1 MGQRAALKG
10 KGIKK
15 GKIEKKVVD
24 YHITIP
30 EIDMIETC
38 QPPMITL
45 QRDDKAK
52 LRQALLRRQVFVWV
66 SKVKKQKRE
75 VRMLDH

>member
-1 MGQRAALKG
+1 MV
-10 KGIKK
+10 
-15 GKIEKKVVD
+15 E
-24 YHITIP
+24 YHIPIP

-45 QRDDKAK
+45 KRDDKSK

-66 SKVKKQKRE
+66 SKPKKQKRE
-75 VRMLDH
+75 ARMLDH